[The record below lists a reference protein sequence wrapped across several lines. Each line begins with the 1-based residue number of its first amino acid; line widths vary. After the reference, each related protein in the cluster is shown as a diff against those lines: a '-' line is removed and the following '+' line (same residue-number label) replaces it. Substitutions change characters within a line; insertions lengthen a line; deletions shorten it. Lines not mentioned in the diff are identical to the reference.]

1 MSGVSVPVLL
11 IAAEMAADIGLPDLL
26 ARLSLRGAAW
36 SVLTMAPTPRTLLT
50 ALREAGADSARSWLA
65 TRDPGAIQAAATAG
79 LYGVVVVGSGEDVDA
94 GVVVRHSPDLAG
106 ITIAMVP
113 RDGGCWHA

>member
-1 MSGVSVPVLL
+1 MLL
-11 IAAEMAADIGLPDLL
+11 IATDLAADVGLPDLL
-26 ARLSLRGAAW
+26 ARLRLRGVTW
-36 SVLTMAPTPRTLLT
+36 SVLGTAATPRVLLA
-50 ALREAGADSARSWLA
+50 ALREAGADPARSWLA
-65 TRDPGAIQAAATAG
+65 TRDPAVVQTAATAG
-79 LYGVVVVGSGEDVDA
+79 LYGVVVVGSGDDADA